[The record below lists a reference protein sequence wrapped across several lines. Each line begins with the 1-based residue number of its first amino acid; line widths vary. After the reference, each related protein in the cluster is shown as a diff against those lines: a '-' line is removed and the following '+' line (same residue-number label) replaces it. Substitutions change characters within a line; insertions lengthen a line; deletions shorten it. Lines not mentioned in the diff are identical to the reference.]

1 MVHGYDNHNNMKV
14 PRLPCDAINDVA
26 IFNHS
31 LLSVMN

>member
-1 MVHGYDNHNNMKV
+1 MDMIIIINMKV
-14 PRLPCDAINDVA
+14 PRLPDAINDVA